1 MADDKTLR
9 LLLVGEDKSAS
20 RALKGVG
27 DQAEK
32 TEGRLSK
39 MGTIAGGILGAQFLK
54 DAAGAVVDFG
64 KNTITA
70 ASDLGESVN
79 AVNVTFGDSAAG
91 ILELGENAAQA
102 VGLSN
107 AQFNGLAVQFSSFA
121 DTVAGEGGDVVGV
134 MDDLTKRSADFASV
148 MNIDVADAAATFQ
161 SGLAGETEPLKKY
174 GIDLSAAAVETYA
187 LANGIGT
194 AGEAL
199 TEQEKVQA
207 RYGLLMEETA
217 KTSGDFANTQDGMA
231 NASRTLDAEFQ
242 DLQAELGEKLLPFM
256 EKAVNVG
263 RDMIAWISENSEVL
277 MPLAAGIGVVVAAVG
292 LWAAGQWVLNA
303 ALAANPIGLV
313 VVAIAALVAGLIVA
327 YQTSETFR
335 DVVQT
340 GLDALYSAWQWLWNN
355 GIAPVIRF
363 ILNGFANIVEGIAS
377 MLRALGEIPGFG
389 WAKDA
394 ADAMD
399 GAAGKARAM
408 AQETR
413 DIPDRKSV
421 VVTLD
426 GQITDRARAVALAQS
441 GGQLNTRLFAR
452 GGYAAPGWAIVGEEG
467 PELVNFTRPGRV
479 YTAAETAAVMS
490 IGRRRDATNVDSYAG
505 HRSASSTTSA
515 PVNLSESS
523 ISRLASAI
531 LAGARVVADGTVS
544 SAQRATALAGRP
556 V

>member
-27 DQAEK
+27 DEAQK
-32 TEGRLSK
+32 TESRLSK
-39 MGTIAGGILGAQFLK
+39 MGAIAGGILGAQFLK

-79 AVNVTFGDSAAG
+79 AVNVTFGDAAGG
-91 ILELGENAAQA
+91 ILELGENAATA

-121 DTVAGEGGDVVGV
+121 NTVAGEGGDVVGV

-148 MNIDVADAAATFQ
+148 MNIDVAEAAATFQ

-207 RYGLLMEETA
+207 RYGLLMQETS
-217 KTSGDFANTQDGMA
+217 KTTGDFANTQDGMA

-292 LWAAGQWVLNA
+292 LWAAGQWALNA

-335 DVVQT
+335 NVVQT
-340 GLDALYSAWQWLWNN
+340 GLDALYSAWQWLWND

-363 ILNGFANIVEGIAS
+363 ILNGFASITEGIAR
-377 MLRALGEIPGFG
+377 MLDGLGNIPGFE
-389 WAKDA
+389 WAKTA
-394 ADAMD
+394 ADKMN
-399 GAAGKARAM
+399 GAAAAARSM
-408 AQETR
+408 AAGIN
-413 DIPDRKSV
+413 DIPDRKTV
-421 VVTLD
+421 TITLD
-426 GQITDRARAVALAQS
+426 GQITAKAQS
-441 GGQLNTRLFAR
+441 ILTAKSGGTLNTRVFAR

-479 YTAAETAAVMS
+479 YTASETAAMLS
-490 IGRRRDATNVDSYAG
+490 IGGSAGAAQPDWFARPRDDMGSTFPQRMILEVEGQQMSAFIRPVAAGEVRAFEQTRRRV
-505 HRSASSTTSA
+505 
-515 PVNLSESS
+515 
-523 ISRLASAI
+523 
-531 LAGARVVADGTVS
+531 AR
-544 SAQRATALAGRP
+544 
-556 V
+556 